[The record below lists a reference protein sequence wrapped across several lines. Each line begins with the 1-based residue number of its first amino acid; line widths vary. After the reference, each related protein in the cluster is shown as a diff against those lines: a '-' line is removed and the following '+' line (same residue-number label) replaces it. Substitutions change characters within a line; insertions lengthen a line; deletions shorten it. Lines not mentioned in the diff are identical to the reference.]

1 MNKTNDIKGEYTFL
15 DGEDFFVI
23 RNYDLMPPFFMSVV
37 SANDHWLFISSNGAL
52 SAGRVNPENALFP
65 YYTDDKIT
73 DSVGIT
79 GASILFRVIEENG
92 VKANLN
98 NR

>member
-37 SANDHWLFISSNGAL
+37 SANDHWHLQ
-52 SAGRVNPENALFP
+52 R
-65 YYTDDKIT
+65 T
-73 DSVGIT
+73 
-79 GASILFRVIEENG
+79 
-92 VKANLN
+92 
-98 NR
+98 